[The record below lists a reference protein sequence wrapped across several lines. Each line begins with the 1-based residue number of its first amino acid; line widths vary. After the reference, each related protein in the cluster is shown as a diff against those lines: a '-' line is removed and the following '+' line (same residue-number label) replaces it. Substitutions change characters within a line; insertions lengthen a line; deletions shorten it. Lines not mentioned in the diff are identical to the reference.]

1 MREDD
6 GVALHIVDEL
16 DVDMVQRT
24 IYVEP
29 RAFGSSED
37 LLADTLVHVPPICV
51 FRCPRKHCMCPLLT
65 ISLRSCRLSSSNARL
80 HSVRL
85 YFCTG
90 RADAS
95 CAFRRR
101 PDRLSGDRS
110 R

>member
-37 LLADTLVHVPPICV
+37 LLADALVHVPPICV
-51 FRCPRKHCMCPLLT
+51 FRCPRKHCLCPLLT
-65 ISLRSCRLSSSNARL
+65 ISLRSCRLSFSNARP
-80 HSVRL
+80 HNAHL
-85 YFCTG
+85 YSYTG
-90 RADAS
+90 PADAG
-95 CAFRRR
+95 CAFPLR
-101 PDRLSGDRS
+101 PGRLSGDQYQ
-110 R
+110 